1 MHLYSRRQRDSHTV
15 TVNNSQVTSPSLWA
29 GNIAAR
35 GIERCSESCGI
46 VDLGSSG
53 FDNRFGQVEALKS
66 GHVRGEG
73 GVAEVGSLTVS
84 ELVGLDDC
92 FGVSVNAIV
101 GQVVRNTHADGW

>member
-15 TVNNSQVTSPSLWA
+15 TVNNSQVTSSSLWA

-35 GIERCSESCGI
+35 GIERCSESCGV

-53 FDNRFGQVEALKS
+53 FDNRFGQVETFES
-66 GHVRGEG
+66 GHVRGES
-73 GVAEVGSLTVS
+73 GVAKVRPLTVS
-84 ELVGLDDC
+84 ELVGLDDL

-101 GQVVRNTHADGW
+101 GQVVRNTHVDGW